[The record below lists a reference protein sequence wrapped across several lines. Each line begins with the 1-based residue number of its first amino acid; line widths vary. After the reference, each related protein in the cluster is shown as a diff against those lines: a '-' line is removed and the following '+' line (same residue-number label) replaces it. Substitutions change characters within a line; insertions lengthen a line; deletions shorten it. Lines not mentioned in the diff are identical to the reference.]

1 MSRTDAPHRIL
12 VGRVPYERAADAP
25 IPSDAERL
33 GTDAEGRVVYG
44 DPGRANSRKY
54 VFLAHPPS
62 LAAYVRA
69 DPPPAWGL
77 ADVTRAAFPE
87 PLPRPEALAVL
98 GVLVAKQVVLI
109 DGTRLGGSRQ
119 DVAEIIASVALEPA
133 GLVQQATRVP
143 EWALLEAARPRE
155 ERLTARLLAAGWVRE
170 LADPDFGYVRAIQP
184 RDLLLTGTTTGAV
197 DVAQELVVRSR
208 DKSHPDVV
216 VAVLDVRGREV
227 RATQV
232 AAGTDQG
239 VAHGDPVYFVP
250 MLRRPT

>member
-1 MSRTDAPHRIL
+1 MSQIDAPHRIL

-33 GTDAEGRVVYG
+33 GTDAEGRVVYSE
-44 DPGRANSRKY
+44 PGRASSRKY

-77 ADVTRAAFPE
+77 AEVARAAFPE

-119 DVAEIIASVALEPA
+119 DVAEIVASVALEPA

-143 EWALLEAARPRE
+143 EWALLEAARPRQ
-155 ERLTARLLAAGWVRE
+155 ERLAAQLLETRWVRA
-170 LADPDFGYVRAIQP
+170 LVDPDFGYVRAIEP
-184 RDLLLTGTTTGAV
+184 RDLTLTRTTTDAV
-197 DVAQELVVRSR
+197 DVSELLVVHSQ
-208 DKSHPDVV
+208 DNSHPDVV

-232 AAGTDQG
+232 AAGTDQS
-239 VAHGDPVYFVP
+239 VAHGDAVYFVP
-250 MLRRPT
+250 VLRRPT